1 MGGNDETKIFLILI
15 SFSLFVNLH
24 GSSGKIPENL
34 SDNNIKIYKE
44 WINMGLRLY
53 GTMSSDIDVVI

>member
-1 MGGNDETKIFLILI
+1 MRLKIFLILI

-24 GSSGKIPENL
+24 GSSRKIPEKL
-34 SDNNIKIYKE
+34 SFNNTKIYKE
-44 WINMGLRLY
+44 WINIDLRFY